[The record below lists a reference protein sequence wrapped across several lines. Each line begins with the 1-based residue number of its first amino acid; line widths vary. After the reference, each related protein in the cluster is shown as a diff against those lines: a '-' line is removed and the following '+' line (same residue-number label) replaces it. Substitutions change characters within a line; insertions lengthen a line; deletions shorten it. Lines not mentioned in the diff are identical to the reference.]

1 MWTKGAVKPF
11 IRLRSPCVKTDSVRQ
26 LTDMRYRAAARH
38 SSLAALCW
46 VPDTLT
52 AGAGGGW
59 MGSLLG
65 QGKIT
70 GEVERMFVTFRILRK
85 RALRYYI
92 EKLARQLQGDK
103 AEL

>member
-1 MWTKGAVKPF
+1 
-11 IRLRSPCVKTDSVRQ
+11 
-26 LTDMRYRAAARH
+26 
-38 SSLAALCW
+38 
-46 VPDTLT
+46 
-52 AGAGGGW
+52 

-65 QGKIT
+65 QGKIM
-70 GEVERMFVTFRILRK
+70 GEVERMFVTFRMLRK